1 MKLFNNESQILLKRS
16 LDLLIRHNKNISE
29 NVSNINVEGYKRK
42 PTRFLDELVKAGTKR
57 ELSITH
63 PRHLHFRDENRDV
76 PEYEK
81 GKVEITREMTDLAQ
95 NQIRFDFSARM
106 MRRKFEGLAQAI
118 SGRVR

>member
-1 MKLFNNESQILLKRS
+1 MKLFNNDSQILLKRS
-16 LDLLIRHNKNISE
+16 LDVLMRHNKNIAE
-29 NVSNINVEGYKRK
+29 NVANINVKGYRRK
-42 PTRFLDELVKAGTKR
+42 PTRFLDELVDASSRKR
-57 ELSITH
+57 LVTTH
-63 PRHLHFRDENRDV
+63 ARHLRFTDKYGDV

-106 MRRKFEGLAQAI
+106 LRRKFEGLAQAI